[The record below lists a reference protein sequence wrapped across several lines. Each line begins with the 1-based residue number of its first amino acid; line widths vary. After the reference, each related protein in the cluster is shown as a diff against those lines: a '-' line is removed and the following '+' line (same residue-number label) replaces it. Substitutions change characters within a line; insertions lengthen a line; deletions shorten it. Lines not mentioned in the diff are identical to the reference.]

1 MTVPFF
7 ASRQVSA
14 KATSS
19 TTVVV
24 TWGPVPRAHRG
35 GILEGYRVVYRA
47 AKEAEP
53 TRKHIESNATFTT
66 TLTELR
72 KHTSYTVQVREAAER
87 GARAFGPYVGGPTS
101 VAARY
106 KLPLTERARVAFLDG
121 SSANVSQEHS
131 LSAMKRYSRTRKM
144 RNHWIVS
151 ANRPGKALIV
161 CYEPSAVAK

>member
-1 MTVPFF
+1 MTRSPGRPVSTDRV
-7 ASRQVSA
+7 ARGAHQVSA

-24 TWGPVPRAHRG
+24 TWGPVPRAHRS

-72 KHTSYTVQVREAAER
+72 KHTTYTVQVR
-87 GARAFGPYVGGPTS
+87 
-101 VAARY
+101 
-106 KLPLTERARVAFLDG
+106 G
-121 SSANVSQEHS
+121 SCI
-131 LSAMKRYSRTRKM
+131 RT
-144 RNHWIVS
+144 W
-151 ANRPGKALIV
+151 
-161 CYEPSAVAK
+161 